1 MKYENDLLKNKV
13 IIETVPS
20 SWTVSK
26 LQLIQMG
33 FYKDTEEGEVP
44 FPKLLYYLFEILCC
58 KEYEE
63 DLYDELKNEEDVWH
77 DPINKRKLVRNR
89 YSDDIEYNSSGYFN
103 AVYSPFHKE
112 HRRIFNNIRYSK

>member
-33 FYKDTEEGEVP
+33 FYKDTEEGEVWDIN
-44 FPKLLYYLFEILCC
+44 LY
-58 KEYEE
+58 
-63 DLYDELKNEEDVWH
+63 
-77 DPINKRKLVRNR
+77 R
-89 YSDDIEYNSSGYFN
+89 DDITNECRLVFYPTYINDEGIREVNTTGY
-103 AVYSPFHKE
+103 AKCYKVIEEKS
-112 HRRIFNNIRYSK
+112 